1 MKTSQICIIIL
12 RPKTIAVHALDV
24 HFSFLSI
31 SLRSSAKQQ
40 REIVK
45 FEVLK
50 RTSTLG
56 DKFSLFSPKLCTAH
70 NVFIP
75 EGLPYFCHIKKLGI
89 VVKRLQY

>member
-1 MKTSQICIIIL
+1 M
-12 RPKTIAVHALDV
+12 HALHV

-31 SLRSSAKQQ
+31 SLPSSEKQQ

-45 FEVLK
+45 FEGFMEA
-50 RTSTLG
+50 STLG
-56 DKFSLFSPKLCTAH
+56 DKFSFFSPRLCTAQ

-75 EGLPYFCHIKKLGI
+75 KGLPYFCHIKKLGI